1 MSATAEHLRDAILAA
16 LAKSETSMSSAEIY
30 ECIDIAESRQAVAAQ
45 INHLK
50 KAGKID
56 SWQTDAGV
64 MRHMLAVPASA
75 MPASDPAPGASSA
88 IETSD
93 HQTEVDQP
101 SPSPL
106 DLPDVDLHRIVWSQP
121 HGNATRFL
129 TLTIAD
135 DQPRL
140 NTSGA
145 FAVDP
150 ALLRQMADLIDVLQQ
165 RVAA

>member
-1 MSATAEHLRDAILAA
+1 MSASHTTAEHLRDAILAA
-16 LAKSETSMSSAEIY
+16 LAQSETPLTTAEIFARVDSAE
-30 ECIDIAESRQAVAAQ
+30 SKQAVAAQ

-64 MRHMLAVPASA
+64 MRHTLAVPTHV
-75 MPASDPAPGASSA
+75 MPASDPTTGANSTA
-88 IETSD
+88 ETDTDS
-93 HQTEVDQP
+93 DQP
-101 SPSPL
+101 SSSPF
-106 DLPDVDLHRIVWSQP
+106 DLPDADLHRIVWSQP

-145 FAVDP
+145 FAIDP
-150 ALLRQMADLIDVLQQ
+150 AMLRQMADLIEVLQQ
-165 RVAA
+165 QAA